1 MNDTKTN
8 NMALNLRS
16 KTTRFM
22 SGNIDLDGEILD
34 ILVAEHGHGDVYSS
48 DFDTDNAIYS
58 DGFIEAIEDGK
69 IPMLELFPIDSH
81 RFHNDL
87 EEYHHVII
95 NDECY
100 NVYFKEA

>member
-1 MNDTKTN
+1 ML
-8 NMALNLRS
+8 LNTRN

-22 SGNIDLDGEILD
+22 NGNIDLDGDIFN
-34 ILVAEHGHGDVYSS
+34 ILVDEHGMKSVLDS

-58 DGFIEAIEDGK
+58 NGFIKAIETGK
-69 IPMLELFPIDSH
+69 IPMLELHQTDSH
-81 RFHNDL
+81 RSYNEL
-87 EEYHHVII
+87 NEYHHVII